1 LSDEPLDPELSL
13 PFPVEFVI
21 QDTPRSLQASSA
33 GKERWRQTVGAAAK
47 VHADSLR
54 DFFMIDKRALAA
66 TIYYFPP
73 APLGGDVDNI
83 VKLILDGMCKVLYPD
98 DRLIERVIVQKFEP
112 GVSWRFASASTTLD
126 AASVTE
132 PPVLY
137 IRLDDD
143 LGWREVA

>member
-21 QDTPRSLQASSA
+21 RDTPRSLQASND
-33 GKERWRQTVGAAAK
+33 GKVRWKQKVGTAARD
-47 VHADSLR
+47 HADSLR
-54 DFFMIDKRALAA
+54 DFFMIDKRPLAA

-73 APLGGDVDNI
+73 ARLEGDVDNI

-98 DRLIERVIVQKFEP
+98 DQLIERVVVQKFEP
-112 GVSWRFASASTTLD
+112 GISWRFPLPSITLD

-132 PPVLY
+132 PPVIY

-143 LGWREVA
+143 LGWRDVT